1 MNTSFS
7 HRHSI
12 DSLAA
17 LLLFALF
24 ILFLLFMLLFG
35 AGSYQASVRGLDT
48 GNNLYTA
55 ASYIT
60 TKFRQHDQTDSI
72 SVKEFQG
79 TTALCFCED
88 IEGKD
93 YFTYIYLYEDHL
105 KELFTAA
112 DSGADLSMGTS
123 LAELSDF
130 TVDTVN
136 NSFYKISLT
145 DQEGTVS
152 SFWLHPGVPSSDPS
166 IP

>member
-93 YFTYIYLYEDHL
+93 YFTYIYLYKDHL

-123 LAELSDF
+123 LAELSEF

-136 NSFYKISLT
+136 NRFYKISLT

-152 SFWLHPGVPSSDPS
+152 NFWLHPGVPSSDPS

>member
-24 ILFLLFMLLFG
+24 ILFFCFLFG
-35 AGSYQASVRGLDT
+35 LFILGRYGQLTQVSVRGLDT

-72 SVKEFQG
+72 SVKEFQELQHYVFAR
-79 TTALCFCED
+79 TLR
-88 IEGKD
+88 GK
-93 YFTYIYLYEDHL
+93 TILP
-105 KELFTAA
+105 
-112 DSGADLSMGTS
+112 
-123 LAELSDF
+123 
-130 TVDTVN
+130 
-136 NSFYKISLT
+136 ISIFIRIT
-145 DQEGTVS
+145 
-152 SFWLHPGVPSSDPS
+152 
-166 IP
+166 